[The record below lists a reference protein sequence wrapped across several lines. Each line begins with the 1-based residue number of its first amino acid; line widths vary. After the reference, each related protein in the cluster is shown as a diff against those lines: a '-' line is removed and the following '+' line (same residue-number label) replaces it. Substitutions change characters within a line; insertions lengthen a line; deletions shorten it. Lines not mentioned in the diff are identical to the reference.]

1 MTFKIPSGPK
11 GRVPIYVMTI
21 VIVVII
27 IIKYLSCVECMIY
40 ARYSDKCFTYMISC
54 DSEVA
59 PLSSRFYR
67 GGN

>member
-21 VIVVII
+21 VI
-27 IIKYLSCVECMIY
+27 IIKYLSYVECMIY

-59 PLSSRFYR
+59 PLSSPFYR